1 MSRKL
6 VLASFTFAILIAS
19 LFFTMPYMARTFADQ
34 GSARALIAGRVDES
48 KLVTLEGNTRP
59 EAIAQNDRGIVRD
72 DLELEHVYLLLR
84 RPAEREIALEK
95 YIDSLT
101 DLHSPNYHQ
110 WLNPAT
116 LGEQYGLADSDI
128 SAITNWLASHGFTVN
143 QVFPNKVLI
152 DFSGNAGQV
161 RQAFKTEMHNL
172 NVAGE
177 SHIANMA
184 DPQIPEAL
192 APAVIGVLSLND
204 FKPFPMHHMKT
215 NYTIGGGLFAVVPA
229 DLDVIYNTGSLHTG
243 GISGQGQTVV
253 VIEDTDVYNPN
264 DWNTFRSTFGLS
276 TYTDG
281 TFTQV
286 HPTGTNACSD
296 PGVNGAESEAI
307 LDAEYASAAAP
318 SATIELASCS
328 DTITTFGGLIAVENL
343 VNQTTPPAIMSVSY
357 GICEA
362 SSGATLNAG
371 FNSAYQ
377 QGAAEGV
384 SIFVAAGDQGASTC
398 DRGVA
403 KATHG
408 IGITGWGETPYNV
421 AVGGT
426 DFSDTFSG
434 TTSTYWKATNGP
446 TFGSAASYIPE
457 TPWNDSCAGVL
468 LSQFEG
474 FTVPYGPSGFC
485 HTTLAQLNFYTTVAG
500 GGGPSGCATGKP
512 STAGVVSG
520 TCAGYAKPSWQAGIL
535 GNPSDGVRDIPDVS
549 LFAANGLWGH
559 YYPFCDTDPADGGTC
574 TGAPSGWL
582 GAGGTSFASPIM
594 AGIQALVNQNT
605 GSIQGNPN
613 PTLYSLAAAEYGS
626 TGSTTCNSSLG
637 NAVSTSCIFYDVTLG
652 DMDVDCG
659 GSRNCFLDG
668 ATTGVLSTSN
678 TTYQPAFATGTGWDY
693 ATGIGTVNALN
704 LVNGWPTGSSPSFS
718 LNASPSSVTI
728 TQGSGGSTTINVVP
742 ANGFTGSVT
751 LSNSALPSGV
761 TAGFSPNPTTG
772 ASTLTMNASSTAA
785 TGTVTLTISGVS
797 GALNASTSVT
807 LTVNSAN
814 LPNFSLTATPNSLTV
829 GVGGTGKSTIK
840 VVPQNGFAGTVSFA
854 ASGLPA
860 GVTATFIPKTST
872 TSSSLSLKVG
882 TTASAGTST
891 ITVTGTSGALVNS
904 TTISLTIS
912 PSFTLTVSPATLTT
926 TQGAAGVTSTLTIK
940 PLGGFSGSVTLGA
953 AGMQTGVTAVFSPN
967 PATTTSTLTLTASAT
982 ATTGTKT
989 ITITG
994 KSGAITAKTRVTL
1007 TVNP

>member
-1 MSRKL
+1 MPRKL
-6 VLASFTFAILIAS
+6 ALASFTFAILLAS
-19 LFFTMPYMARTFADQ
+19 VFLTEPYFARAFADQ
-34 GSARALIAGRVDES
+34 GSARALITERIDES

-59 EAIAQNDRGIVRD
+59 EAIPQNDRGIVRD
-72 DLELEHVYLLLR
+72 DLAIEHMYLLLR

-101 DLHSPNYHQ
+101 NLHSPTYHQ
-110 WLNPAT
+110 WLNPT
-116 LGEQYGLADSDI
+116 SLGEQYGLADSDI
-128 SAITNWLASHGFTVN
+128 TAITSWLTSHGFIVN

-161 RQAFKTEMHNL
+161 RQTFKTEMHNL
-172 NVAGE
+172 DVAGE
-177 SHIANMA
+177 SHIANMS
-184 DPQIPEAL
+184 DPKIPGAL
-192 APAVIGVLSLND
+192 APAVIGILSLND

-229 DLDVIYNTGSLHTG
+229 DLDVIYNTGPLHAG

-253 VIEDTDVYNPN
+253 IIEDTDVYNTG
-264 DWNTFRSTFGLS
+264 DWATFRSTFGLS
-276 TYTDG
+276 SYTDG
-281 TFTQV
+281 NFTQV
-286 HPTGTNACSD
+286 HPTGTNSCTD

-328 DTITTFGGLIAVENL
+328 DTVTTFGGLIAVENL
-343 VNQTTPPAIMSVSY
+343 VNEATPPSIMSVSY

-384 SIFVAAGDQGASTC
+384 SIFVAAGDYGAATC

-408 IGITGWGETPYNV
+408 VGVTGWGETPYNV

-426 DFSDTFSG
+426 DFSDTYSG
-434 TTSTYWKATNGP
+434 TTSTYWNAANGATY
-446 TFGSAASYIPE
+446 GSAISYIPE
-457 TPWNDSCAGVL
+457 IPWNDSCAGVL
-468 LSQFEG
+468 LSEFEG
-474 FTVPYGPSGFC
+474 YSAPYGTSGFC
-485 HTTLAQLNFYTTVAG
+485 HTTLAELDFYTTVAG

-535 GNPSDGVRDIPDVS
+535 GNPSDGVRDVPDVS

-594 AGIQALVNQNT
+594 AGIQALVNQKT

-613 PTLYSLAAAEYGS
+613 PTLYSLAEAEYGS

-637 NAVSTSCIFYDVTLG
+637 NAVASSCVFYDVTLG
-652 DMDVDCG
+652 DMDVDCAG
-659 GSRNCFLDG
+659 THNCYLDG
-668 ATTGVLSTSN
+668 TTTGVLSTSN
-678 TTYQPAFATGTGWDY
+678 TAYQPAYSTGTGWDF
-693 ATGIGTVNALN
+693 ATGIGSVNALN
-704 LVNGWPTGSSPSFS
+704 LANSWPTSTSPSFT
-718 LNASPSSVTI
+718 LNATPSSVTV
-728 TQGSGGSTTINVVP
+728 TQGSSGQTTISIVP

-761 TAGFSPNPTTG
+761 TAGFSSNPTTG
-772 ASTLTMNASSTAA
+772 ASTLTLTASATAT
-785 TGTVTLTISGVS
+785 TGTVPVTISGVS
-797 GALNASTSVT
+797 GALTANTSVT

-814 LPNFSLTATPNSLTV
+814 PPNFSLTATPSSLAV
-829 GVGGTGKSTIK
+829 AVGGAGKSTIA
-840 VVPQNGFAGTVSFA
+840 VVAQNGFSGTVSFA
-854 ASGLPA
+854 ASGLPT
-860 GVTATFIPKTST
+860 GVTATFTPKSST
-872 TSSSLSLKVG
+872 TSSSLSLRVG
-882 TTASAGTST
+882 TAASPGIYT

-904 TTISLTIS
+904 TTVSLTIK
-912 PSFTLTVSPATLTT
+912 PSFTLTASPTTLTS
-926 TQGAAGVTSTLTIK
+926 TQGGTGATSTITIK
-940 PLGGFSGSVTLGA
+940 SLGGFSGSVTLTA

-982 ATTGTKT
+982 AATGTKT

-994 KSGAITAKTRVTL
+994 KSGTISARTEVTL